1 MTRLPPD
8 TRDLLLTLFDRLTD
22 GSVKLRDRLI
32 LSGRI
37 VIVTDAL
44 FGGVGSDDRL
54 PAMAAEVLQALYRMP
69 EPPRTYG
76 DACRTVLLNHTAVET
91 RRAEEAEVEALA
103 RWEGEVEAR
112 RIRAVERSEAEVA
125 KAKEQRK
132 ALREVKRGARASRTA
147 PAYVAALLHV
157 P

>member
-8 TRDLLLTLFDRLTD
+8 QRDLLLTLFDRLTD

-44 FGGVGSDDRL
+44 FAGAGSDDRL
-54 PAMAAEVLQALYRMP
+54 PAMAADALQALYRMP

-76 DACRTVLLNHTAVET
+76 AACRAVLLYHTAVET
-91 RRAEEAEVEALA
+91 RRDEEAEVAALA
-103 RWEGEVEAR
+103 RWEGEVETR
-112 RIRAVERSEAEVA
+112 RIRAAERSEAEVA
-125 KAKEQRK
+125 KAKAERK
-132 ALREVKRGARASRTA
+132 ALREERRTKAAPARA
-147 PAYVAALLHV
+147 VA
-157 P
+157 

>member
-1 MTRLPPD
+1 MHRLPPD
-8 TRDLLLTLFDRLTD
+8 SRDLLLTLFDRLTD

-37 VIVTDAL
+37 VVVTDEL

-76 DACRTVLLNHTAVET
+76 DACRAVLLNHTAVET
-91 RRAEEAEVEALA
+91 RRDEEAELAALT
-103 RWEGEVEAR
+103 RWEGEVETR
-112 RIRAVERSEAEVA
+112 RIRAAERSEAEQAAA
-125 KAKEQRK
+125 KAERK
-132 ALREVKRGARASRTA
+132 ALRAAKASRTA
-147 PAYVAALLHV
+147 PARVAA
-157 P
+157 